1 MFGKN
6 QILKQDLGTGHFW
19 VQEIFHTIQG
29 EGPYSGK
36 PAVFLR
42 LAGCNL
48 RCHFC
53 DTDFE
58 SSTTYFTAAQI
69 QQEISKYPC
78 KFVVIT
84 GGEPFRQ
91 NLYEICKP
99 LIVNGF
105 KIQIETA
112 GTLWQDELWH
122 PVRDGQIEIVCSPKT
137 GSVHPMIEA
146 NCYHWKYIIKD
157 GETDPYDGLPNKSTQ
172 RKGEKLYIFHPKR
185 PTDTIWLQP
194 MAEYDKKGDPDWD
207 TTFVNTQLAAK
218 LCMEHDYRLTLQTH
232 KMIGLP

>member
-6 QILKQDLGTGHFW
+6 KVMKQDLGIGHFW

-29 EGPYSGK
+29 EGPYSGR

-42 LAGCNL
+42 LGGCNL

-58 SSTTYFTAAQI
+58 SSTTYYSADQI
-69 QQEISKYPC
+69 AQEIGRFSC
-78 KFVVIT
+78 DFVVIT

-99 LIVNGF
+99 LIVRGY

-112 GTLWQDELWH
+112 GTLWQDEMWH

-137 GSVHPMIEA
+137 GAVHPMIET
-146 NCYHWKYIIKD
+146 NCYHWKYIVRE
-157 GETDPYDGLPNKSTQ
+157 GEVSLHDGLPNKSTQ
-172 RKGEKLYIFHPKR
+172 KEGEDLYIFRPKR

-194 MAEYDKKGDPDWD
+194 MAEYTKDKPDDKK
-207 TTFVNTQLAAK
+207 TSANTQLAAEM
-218 LCMEHDYRLTLQTH
+218 CMAHNYRLTLQTH